1 MVKSRA
7 RKSDCWNKESGED
20 KWKVGNNRSSDS
32 LETQMHWNKIAP
44 KVKELGTKRILVPA
58 VMQSGAISQTSKK
71 RLVNLA
77 GRPKGLGARG

>member
-1 MVKSRA
+1 
-7 RKSDCWNKESGED
+7 
-20 KWKVGNNRSSDS
+20 
-32 LETQMHWNKIAP
+32 MHWNKIAP
-44 KVKELGTKRILVPA
+44 KVEELGTKRILVPA